1 MKDSALKLWN
11 KLSYASKIVFVLWTL
26 CVIFYFFDESNTNTI
41 AQEISVALVG
51 YIMFVWLAQIIS
63 RRRKKKNKK
72 SENAKTDSVDK
83 YNSKYYSAKIKNE
96 NSFSDLL
103 RLQKDQELEKIKNKN
118 TAFHNM
124 VLNNPNIL
132 QIIEKDIFDFYS
144 ELGIHIL
151 VSKTDI
157 HANQIVVRIVPHD
170 GVRVKTVLSFEDD
183 LALRLGVPIEM
194 EVFSKFGFIGIMIP
208 IDYINTIINI
218 N

>member
-51 YIMFVWLAQIIS
+51 YIMFVGLAQIIS

-118 TAFHNM
+118 TDFHNM
-124 VLNNPNIL
+124 VLNSPNIL